1 MEVHIAQQDAN
12 GAALW
17 GAFLTRLMHAVFQG
31 AGFQPAPHQAEQAR
45 VADSVLDE
53 AEQPVVVQTPKE
65 VLQIRLK
72 DPAHLPPRYHFRER
86 GEGVMGTLTRPPA
99 ERAGQEVL
107 LVDGGQHVGDAAL
120 QRPVGHTWHANRTLL
135 ALPWFGDVHPP
146 YGRCRISP
154 AVHGPEHRLDPRLE
168 LLLRFLHCLPI
179 HARRRLRGHST
190 EVPPNSVPSDMM
202 RQ

>member
-12 GAALW
+12 GAAQW

-72 DPAHLPPRYHFRER
+72 DPAHLPPR
-86 GEGVMGTLTRPPA
+86 
-99 ERAGQEVL
+99 QS
-107 LVDGGQHVGDAAL
+107 
-120 QRPVGHTWHANRTLL
+120 
-135 ALPWFGDVHPP
+135 LP
-146 YGRCRISP
+146 
-154 AVHGPEHRLDPRLE
+154 
-168 LLLRFLHCLPI
+168 
-179 HARRRLRGHST
+179 
-190 EVPPNSVPSDMM
+190 
-202 RQ
+202 